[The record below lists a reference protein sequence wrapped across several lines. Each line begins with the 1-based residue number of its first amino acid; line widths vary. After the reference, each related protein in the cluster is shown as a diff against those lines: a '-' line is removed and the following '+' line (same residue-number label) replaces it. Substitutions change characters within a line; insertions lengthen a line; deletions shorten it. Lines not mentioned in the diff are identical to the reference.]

1 MSLDSNAEVTLDST
15 GDTIF
20 ETCSSNLNDSDLN
33 DLNDTLVEEQ
43 DVADNDIVTCNNY
56 TNPIRKSTR
65 QSVEPERL
73 GIQKAL

>member
-1 MSLDSNAEVTLDST
+1 MSLDSNAEVTLNST

-20 ETCSSNLNDSDLN
+20 ESRSSKLNDSDLY
-33 DLNDTLVEEQ
+33 DLNDTLVEKQ
-43 DVADNDIVTCNNY
+43 DVADNDIVTCNNHI
-56 TNPIRKSTR
+56 NPIRKSTR